1 MNAKAR
7 IVANEYSKNGVQ
19 MGYLEV
25 NTRAFDEECVNKNQ
39 QKEGE
44 LCQKSAK
51 SPEIYLQMIKAKK
64 AQLK

>member
-1 MNAKAR
+1 
-7 IVANEYSKNGVQ
+7 

-51 SPEIYLQMIKAKK
+51 SPEIYLQMIKSRESSPTINYWDQFQQVKDR
-64 AQLK
+64 LR